1 MGKRSNKGS
10 LRKSLLEIYKILY
23 REFGPQR
30 WWPGE
35 TPFEV
40 IVGAILTQNTAWTNV
55 SKAIDNLKKESHL
68 LPETLYS
75 LPLPRLARLIR
86 PSGYYNI
93 KTKRLKEFLN
103 FLFNEYNGSLEKMF
117 KTDLSELREKLLKV
131 NGIGPET
138 ADSILL
144 YAGNYPIFVIDAYT
158 KRILSRHNIIT
169 DGMDYHS
176 LQRFFMDNL
185 AEDAD
190 LYNEY
195 HALIVKTAK
204 DFCKKKP
211 VCELCPLNNSNIPMG
226 SEGKNT

>member
-10 LRKSLLEIYKILY
+10 LRKSLLDIYRILY
-23 REFGPQR
+23 REFGPQH

-40 IVGAILTQNTAWTNV
+40 IVGAILTQNTSWSNV
-55 SKAIDNLKKESHL
+55 AKAIDNLKKEGHL
-68 LPETLYS
+68 LPDALHS

-93 KTKRLKEFLN
+93 KTKRLKGFLN

-117 KTDLSELREKLLKV
+117 KANLSELREKLLKV

-176 LQRFFMDNL
+176 LQRLFMDNL
-185 AEDAD
+185 PEHAD
-190 LYNEY
+190 LFNEY

-204 DFCKKKP
+204 DFCRKKP
-211 VCELCPLNNSNIPMG
+211 RCDVCPLNNPNIPTS
-226 SEGKNT
+226 SEGK